1 MRCVVSR
8 WFQFDVKRVKS
19 KPFGADLLKFIFRVA
34 FRARFWNFVKKPGF
48 FVDPEFTNV
57 YMLFDGSNGPSFTKS
72 GDVQEHVYIC
82 EFRVDKKARLFD
94 KIPKSSSKSNSK
106 NKFQQVCTKWFAFD
120 TFDIKLKPSRN
131 YTPHE
136 VPEKWKSALQT
147 PRSSS
152 KSYDDC
158 DNTKT
163 KQVSKSKKPS
173 LKIKNREKLDT
184 TLLRLLANLPNA
196 SDPVDASHLLEAL
209 DDGDGKSRPK
219 RCIKASS

>member
-1 MRCVVSR
+1 
-8 WFQFDVKRVKS
+8 
-19 KPFGADLLKFIFRVA
+19 
-34 FRARFWNFVKKPGF
+34 
-48 FVDPEFTNV
+48 
-57 YMLFDGSNGPSFTKS
+57 
-72 GDVQEHVYIC
+72 
-82 EFRVDKKARLFD
+82 
-94 KIPKSSSKSNSK
+94 
-106 NKFQQVCTKWFAFD
+106 
-120 TFDIKLKPSRN
+120 
-131 YTPHE
+131 